1 MLFVLLNCLFP
12 FRSIPAV
19 ISRLSFIIMNVLPER
34 SPPINEVVQS
44 GVVPRFV
51 EFLARDDF
59 PQLQVWFV
67 TRVIYFGTE
76 FHVCYSCLLILFFY
90 GLGCCLV

>member
-1 MLFVLLNCLFP
+1 M
-12 FRSIPAV
+12 
-19 ISRLSFIIMNVLPER
+19 ISRITCFAMNVLPER

-59 PQLQVWFV
+59 PQLQVVRILHNF
-67 TRVIYFGTE
+67 
-76 FHVCYSCLLILFFY
+76 FHIVLIVSSF
-90 GLGCCLV
+90 